1 MSFLGHLFGGSV
13 AMKAALRL
21 EDRLKSLVLIEPNP
35 FYLLKDHGRIEAC
48 QEVSSLGRFVKKLV
62 VKVNGKRWL
71 LIL

>member
-1 MSFLGHLFGGSV
+1 MSFIGHLFGGSV

-35 FYLLKDHGRIEAC
+35 FYLLKDHGHIEAC
-48 QEVSSLGRFVKKLV
+48 QEVSSLGRFVKKLL
-62 VKVNGKRWL
+62 VKVNGRRWL